1 MKEKLKLLFKR
12 LLLFCVGFFLIM
24 IISGIIL
31 SALDSDD
38 NTDASDKSMTANTVE
53 KSSKKW
59 DENYNAFREDVI
71 FLSLNALFKDI
82 DSYEISQ
89 ALRTSSTEELHSKM
103 ESHALLRNFKDA
115 VYYAELCYYT
125 EVDYLTKAK
134 YQIYCY
140 YFATLLLARHYS
152 EGNYDTELKEGIGN
166 TALYF
171 SQKAYSFINKLNLPK
186 SFYENDKVLKEF
198 KKVLDESFNK

>member
-12 LLLFCVGFFLIM
+12 LLLFCGGFFLIV
-24 IISGIIL
+24 IILGIIVT
-31 SALDSDD
+31 ALDSDD
-38 NTDASDKSMTANTVE
+38 NTDASDESMTVNTVE

-59 DENYNAFREDVI
+59 DENYNAFREDVN
-71 FLSLNALFKDI
+71 FLSLNTLFKDI

-103 ESHALLRNFKDA
+103 ESYALLGNFQEA

-125 EVDYLTKAK
+125 EVDYLQKAK
-134 YQIYCY
+134 YQLYCY
-140 YFATLLLARHYS
+140 NYVINAIVISYNEANYNPKMKKALETAGIYFT
-152 EGNYDTELKEGIGN
+152 
-166 TALYF
+166 
-171 SQKAYSFINKLNLPK
+171 QKAYSFMNELNLPK

-198 KKVLDESFNK
+198 KRILDKNLK